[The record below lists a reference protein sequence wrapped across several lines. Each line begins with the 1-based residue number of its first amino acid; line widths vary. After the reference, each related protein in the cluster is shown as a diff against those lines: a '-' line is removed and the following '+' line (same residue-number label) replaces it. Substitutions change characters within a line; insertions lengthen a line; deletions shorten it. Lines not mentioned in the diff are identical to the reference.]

1 MRLKQKKKQIHNY
14 EIAEH
19 LVQKNKFLPLM
30 VASII
35 SKLSSSLKLLIFNS
49 SSMHSVSISV
59 FKLASCKIF
68 VSETLFYESKAFNLI
83 SIWSDVGNRDQC
95 LLTLNSLHIRCNRC
109 ASSWHA
115 CDSRMCAFF
124 NAHGLT
130 ISSFAK
136 SHNSIICLALL
147 NFSFVRSSVESTSFR
162 FILMAA

>member
-1 MRLKQKKKQIHNY
+1 MAKPQKLKTNI
-14 EIAEH
+14 
-19 LVQKNKFLPLM
+19 PLM

-35 SKLSSSLKLLIFNS
+35 SKLSSSLKLLFFNS

-68 VSETLFYESKAFNLI
+68 VSETLFYEKKTI
-83 SIWSDVGNRDQC
+83 SIKFQ
-95 LLTLNSLHIRCNRC
+95 LTKASEPRWMFTLKSLHIRCNRC

-130 ISSFAK
+130 FSSLAK
-136 SHNSIICLALL
+136 SHNSIMCFALL
-147 NFSFVRSSVESTSFR
+147 NFSFVRSSVESASFK
-162 FILMAA
+162 FILIAA